1 MACFWA
7 YSSVH
12 DNESSLYYL
21 QSRYYDPQLGR
32 FINADAFASTGQ
44 GLLGSNMFAYCNNNP
59 VIFADQN
66 GFSLH
71 ATTVRI
77 NDGGAG
83 HARFSLPIPIP
94 VAPEADGE
102 SLEENVGK
110 LKDAITK
117 SFARAKRTY
126 DGEREDHHIVAE
138 NSTKAA
144 PARAILEEVL
154 TDGVNNPINHIL
166 IKKGLHKRI
175 HRSIYYEDI
184 VNATIVAAYQSAGG
198 NKEQATVR
206 VSAALY
212 MLAVVISEL
221 DAVAPF

>member
-1 MACFWA
+1 
-7 YSSVH
+7 
-12 DNESSLYYL
+12 
-21 QSRYYDPQLGR
+21 
-32 FINADAFASTGQ
+32 
-44 GLLGSNMFAYCNNNP
+44 MFAYCNNNP
-59 VIFADQN
+59 IAYVDPS
-66 GFSLH
+66 GFSLS

-77 NDGGAG
+77 DDGGSG
-83 HARFSLPIPIP
+83 HARFPFPIPIP
-94 VAPEADGE
+94 VDPETARE
-102 SLEENVGK
+102 SFEENVGK
-110 LKDAITK
+110 LKDAITE

-126 DGEREDHHIVAE
+126 DGQREDHHIVAE
-138 NSTKAA
+138 NSTRAA

-198 NKEQATVR
+198 NKELATINVY
-206 VSAALY
+206 AALR
-212 MLAVVISEL
+212 MLADIIWKL